1 MGHLLRRN
9 ILTYKAPPGNEGY
22 DLICIHPDPRRVKRQ
37 VRVQV
42 KSRMATDADQ
52 GFPMRASS
60 IDAFDFLVIVRLNVG
75 YYMQMAKRHPARK
88 GARVPEFYTVTPEFV
103 KQHHDGRAS
112 WAKVY
117 TIGLDMSPYKDDAGF
132 ERIAKRL
139 GIDYPSKG

>member
-52 GFPMRASS
+52 GFPMGASS

-75 YYMQMAKRHPARK
+75 YYMQMAKRHPAP
-88 GARVPEFYTVTPEFV
+88 RVPEFYTVTPEFV

-117 TIGLDMSPYKDDAGF
+117 FWRCARSRRRPYMAT
-132 ERIAKRL
+132 
-139 GIDYPSKG
+139 YPGRW